1 MRQAPHIK
9 ECCYPGFQIHYLEL
23 WGMGDLRIKIMVW
36 VKCLVLRLKNV

>member
-9 ECCYPGFQIHYLEL
+9 ECYPGFQIHYLEL